1 MKDWMTSSGIKKE
14 TARPEGGEESTVF
27 KATSVK
33 VKKAIKGKVKDKND
47 KD

>member
-14 TARPEGGEESTVF
+14 VVRTEGGEESTVF
-27 KATSVK
+27 KTTSVK
-33 VKKAIKGKVKDKND
+33 VKKATKGKVKVKND